1 MQSPIPSSAKLT
13 FTEFHSFHIYTYIR
27 IFLLDCRRFFTY
39 MYTYTAPA
47 FGVYKGE
54 ISFLIFGARAKREK
68 GDNEIETGR
77 FTNFA
82 SAV

>member
-13 FTEFHSFHIYTYIR
+13 FTEFHSFHIHTYVFFSSTAVGSLR
-27 IFLLDCRRFFTY
+27 ICTAIL
-39 MYTYTAPA
+39 APA